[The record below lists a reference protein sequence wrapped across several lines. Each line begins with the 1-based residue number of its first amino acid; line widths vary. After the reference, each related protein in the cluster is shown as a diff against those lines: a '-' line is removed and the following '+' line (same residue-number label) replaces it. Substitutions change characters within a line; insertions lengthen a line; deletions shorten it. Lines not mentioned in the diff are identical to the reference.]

1 LIILKEKIQ
10 IFKNM
15 TIKRDILKLFPTKER
30 LVTFVRAYYSLF
42 SRRLNVTA
50 ENFDTDDIDIHRGP
64 YWKFWLNTA
73 KFVGLQDHNYEA
85 FFFLMN
91 CISENII
98 LLDQKQLTVENI
110 VVPTYKEYSADLRVD
125 EDSHEYGEYVI
136 EYEGYI
142 TKTQLE
148 NYDNYEELI
157 PDWSNPYEYDPD
169 YRDSEVDN
177 SDVEMRDLNLENE
190 EDLYE

>member
-1 LIILKEKIQ
+1 MAE
-10 IFKNM
+10 
-15 TIKRDILKLFPTKER
+15 KRDILRLFPTKER

-73 KFVGLQDHNYEA
+73 KFVGLQDYNYEA

-110 VVPTYKEYSADLRVD
+110 VVPKYKEYSADIHVD

-148 NYDNYEELI
+148 DPDNFDELI
-157 PDWSNPYEYDPD
+157 PDWHNPYEYEPD

>member
-1 LIILKEKIQ
+1 
-10 IFKNM
+10 M
-15 TIKRDILKLFPTKER
+15 TRKKDILKLFPTKER

-50 ENFDTDDIDIHRGP
+50 ENFETDDIDIHRGP
-64 YWKFWLNTA
+64 YWNFWVNTA
-73 KFVGLQDHNYEA
+73 KFVGLKDYNYEA

-98 LLDQKQLTVENI
+98 LLNQKQLTVENI
-110 VVPTYKEYSADLRVD
+110 VVPKYREYTADMEVD
-125 EDSHEYGEYVI
+125 EDRHEYGEYVI

-142 TKTQLE
+142 TKTQLQD
-148 NYDNYEELI
+148 YDNYEELI

-169 YRDSEVDN
+169 YSNEEVDN
-177 SDVEMRDLNLENE
+177 SDVSMDDLTLDKE
-190 EDLYE
+190 EDLYEWIF

>member
-1 LIILKEKIQ
+1 MAE
-10 IFKNM
+10 
-15 TIKRDILKLFPTKER
+15 KRDILRLFPTKER

-73 KFVGLQDHNYEA
+73 KFVGLQDFNYEA

-98 LLDQKQLTVENI
+98 LLDQKKLTVENI
-110 VVPTYKEYSADLRVD
+110 VVPNIKSIVQI
-125 EDSHEYGEYVI
+125 YVLMKI
-136 EYEGYI
+136 VMSMVNM
-142 TKTQLE
+142 LL
-148 NYDNYEELI
+148 N
-157 PDWSNPYEYDPD
+157 
-169 YRDSEVDN
+169 
-177 SDVEMRDLNLENE
+177 MRDILQKLN
-190 EDLYE
+190 